1 MTQVSSGNAWLRNAA
16 HIQGLLF
23 SCSVPMVCCPCLMVK
38 ICAVLR
44 VLDPLRKSR
53 SHWTKVELRHR
64 DEGWSLYSNASAL
77 FFLLPNDRVFPKQLA
92 GSSLSPRRIAFTGC
106 FTSFSSPT

>member
-1 MTQVSSGNAWLRNAA
+1 MELCDSGLFQECVALRNAA
-16 HIQGLLF
+16 HIQDLLF

-53 SHWTKVELRHR
+53 SHWTKVELR
-64 DEGWSLYSNASAL
+64 DELGIEMRASHSTVMQVP
-77 FFLLPNDRVFPKQLA
+77 FFLKFFFCFLM
-92 GSSLSPRRIAFTGC
+92 TGC
-106 FTSFSSPT
+106 FLSSWQGAL

>member
-53 SHWTKVELRHR
+53 SHWTKVELR
-64 DEGWSLYSNASAL
+64 DELGIEMRAGHSTVMQMPSLNFFFFFAS
-77 FFLLPNDRVFPKQLA
+77 
-92 GSSLSPRRIAFTGC
+92 
-106 FTSFSSPT
+106 

>member
-1 MTQVSSGNAWLRNAA
+1 MKLCDSGFFRECVAKERCS
-16 HIQGLLF
+16 HPGPTF

-53 SHWTKVELRHR
+53 SHWTKVELR
-64 DEGWSLYSNASAL
+64 DELGIEMRAGHSTVTQVP
-77 FFLLPNDRVFPKQLA
+77 FF
-92 GSSLSPRRIAFTGC
+92 
-106 FTSFSSPT
+106 